1 MLFDLTDRL
10 YQAFELCRAGDFNL
24 SHASLTSAQA
34 LTALREL
41 PTTNLTLHS
50 EISAGK
56 TDVNAHD
63 LNEPAFPV
71 DAPNDGSD
79 IPIDVVRSAV
89 MSEGVIVD
97 ESFEIDDHGA
107 IFRTGVAKGLEEIEA
122 VENIGPVVLGR
133 GRRQKLGQRS
143 RERSGKNTKISWT

>member
-10 YQAFELCRAGDFNL
+10 HQAFELCRAGDFNL

-41 PTTNLTLHS
+41 PTTNPTLHI

-56 TDVNAHD
+56 TDVNAHA
-63 LNEPAFPV
+63 LNEPAFSV
-71 DAPNDGSD
+71 DTPDDGSD

-89 MSEGVIVD
+89 MSEGVVVD
-97 ESFEIDDHGA
+97 EGFAIDDDGA
-107 IFRTGVAKGLEEIEA
+107 IIRTGVAEGLEEIEE
-122 VENIGPVVLGR
+122 VENVGPAVLGR
-133 GRRQKLGQRS
+133 GRRAKVG
-143 RERSGKNTKISWT
+143 TKKYGAEWEEH